1 MKNAEIVDLKS
12 SRCSGCRIVS
22 RSIIFIIRV
31 NQRLDTRQDI
41 LPPAHLYSPPWTSC
55 WRLGRGWSNSA
66 MGWEKFPL
74 GGPGTSAVVVVWGGA
89 CCSVLSPV
97 LGLRFKTFC
106 EVHGVLSG
114 PGRDAPVQTVSIYIS
129 KGLNY
134 FHLMIDEYF
143 LPASYHHHQAV
154 HLAPGSSNYR
164 TLECCY
170 LEGERGKNTTR
181 CSPLICILT
190 QSTQSW
196 AKQMILLNSFAS

>member
-1 MKNAEIVDLKS
+1 MEQQRHGMGKISAWWTW
-12 SRCSGCRIVS
+12 
-22 RSIIFIIRV
+22 
-31 NQRLDTRQDI
+31 NQC
-41 LPPAHLYSPPWTSC
+41 C
-55 WRLGRGWSNSA
+55 WWWQRG
-66 MGWEKFPL
+66 
-74 GGPGTSAVVVVWGGA
+74 GGA
-89 CCSVLSPV
+89 SCSVLCPV

-196 AKQMILLNSFAS
+196 AKQMILLNSNFD